1 MTLNVEINQIKIQL
15 QKVVL
20 SIFDS
25 ILIMVPQI
33 IVDKSDLKWIMN
45 LLVDD
50 LMFNEL
56 MNNNLNS
63 EDDKL
68 Q

>member
-1 MTLNVEINQIKIQL
+1 MTLNIEINQIKIQL
-15 QKVVL
+15 QTVVL

-25 ILIMVPQI
+25 ILIMIPQI
-33 IVDKSDLKWIMN
+33 VVDKSDLKWIIN

>member
-1 MTLNVEINQIKIQL
+1 MTLNIEINQIKIQL
-15 QKVVL
+15 QTVVL

-25 ILIMVPQI
+25 ILIMIPQI
-33 IVDKSDLKWIMN
+33 VVDKSDLKWIIN

-50 LMFNEL
+50 LMFSEL